1 MRLAQ
6 RLFQQFLTFALYLP
20 LLSGVSIVSIYYRYS
35 SYYYPSTPPPTSL
48 MNWKIMKQK
57 TRALEPTAQ
66 QLQQEQLRSLGNS
79 LKQVRLQKGL
89 TFDAIEELT
98 RIRKSL
104 LLAIEQGDMAA
115 LPEPVYV
122 RALLS
127 RYGDALGL
135 DGEAI
140 ANRFF
145 TRPVVNQPRSSWRG
159 SSARLSPLHLYGA
172 YVLLIVGAVSAL
184 SALLQQNAPDMTAQ
198 PILDPAE
205 IEQLTLQRP
214 TPVAQPVVETPKQ
227 QQTKPI
233 EVDLV
238 LTEQSWIWVVADGQ
252 TKFEAILE
260 QGEKR
265 SWAAD
270 ESMTIRVG
278 NAGGVLYSF
287 NQSQAELMGEV
298 GMPVSK
304 TFVPDVSLVAD

>member
-1 MRLAQ
+1 
-6 RLFQQFLTFALYLP
+6 
-20 LLSGVSIVSIYYRYS
+20 
-35 SYYYPSTPPPTSL
+35 
-48 MNWKIMKQK
+48 MKQK